1 MTAVALAMV
10 TSFAFKATIA
20 TAILGVAIYPR
31 LTRVWLW
38 AGLAERG
45 EL

>member
-1 MTAVALAMV
+1 MTAVALAIV
-10 TSFAFKATIA
+10 TSFAFKATVA
-20 TAILGVAIYPR
+20 TVVLAVVAYPR

-45 EL
+45 ES